1 MPAYST
7 AQPAPNPVKKAA
19 RTANGW
25 GWSYILTILGAF
37 GAGYVQPGPLRVL
50 LLNFGIL
57 CFVIGVL
64 ELVLRRKLLQ
74 TCEPRWARTLA
85 LNQVFGTLA
94 LMWSFYLLDQVP
106 EKILVDYS
114 KTSEL
119 WNRVFPLIKS
129 MDQTHTLTDNYI
141 LHMWHVTKLFV
152 VFVLGG
158 VTLLSQIWV
167 VRRYLRLAREI
178 EKLPP
183 GLRDVPP
190 VLK

>member
-1 MPAYST
+1 MPAST
-7 AQPAPNPVKKAA
+7 IAKPAPDPVKKAA

-25 GWSYILTILGAF
+25 GWSYVITILGAF

-64 ELVLRRKLLQ
+64 ELIWRHKLLQ

-85 LNQVFGTLA
+85 LNQVIGTLA
-94 LMWSFYLLDQVP
+94 LMWSFYLLYQVP
-106 EKILVDYS
+106 EKVLVDYS
-114 KTSEL
+114 QKSEL

-129 MDQTHTLTDNYI
+129 MDQTHQINNSYLLN
-141 LHMWHVTKLFV
+141 MWHITKLFV
-152 VFVLGG
+152 VYVLGG

-167 VRRYLRLAREI
+167 IRRYLRLAGEI
-178 EKLPP
+178 EKTPP
-183 GLRDVPP
+183 GLRQLPP